1 MVDNFLPLQIF
12 TMSNIF
18 REVKEIFDR
27 KHSPLSC
34 HLAFALNILLEKN
47 IFLLEGKSGTKMG
60 GNFVKFNFNYFNKL
74 KEKLRPFLPIELI

>member
-1 MVDNFLPLQIF
+1 MVNNFLPLQIF

-27 KHSPLSC
+27 EHSPLSS

-47 IFLLEGKSGTKMG
+47 IFLFEGKSGTKMG
-60 GNFVKFNFNYFNKL
+60 KFGK
-74 KEKLRPFLPIELI
+74 I